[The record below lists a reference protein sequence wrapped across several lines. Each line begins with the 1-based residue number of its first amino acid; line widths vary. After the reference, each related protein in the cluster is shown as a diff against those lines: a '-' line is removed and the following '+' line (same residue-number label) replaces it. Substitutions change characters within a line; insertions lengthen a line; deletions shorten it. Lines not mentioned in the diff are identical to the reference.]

1 MRGPLED
8 RAPIRRT
15 SRAWLLAALA
25 FRLAAGAYAQ
35 EGSAVT
41 GAARYP
47 VVERLSPRDIV
58 FRQLQDSLAQG
69 YAAENG
75 AGDFPDLFLCEW
87 TARGGEDLIDVAAR
101 LNIPYDSLA
110 TLNGYERPRTFGEG
124 ERVLIPSIAGVF
136 IPDEP
141 RTDLDRLLQA
151 RDAGE
156 GKALRFELREARRVR
171 RFSFLPGSRLYATER
186 SFFLVTGFRMPLPA
200 GVMTSRFGMRASPID
215 GHDRMHQ
222 GVDLAAPAGSA
233 VLAAR
238 DGTVEAVR
246 TDDVLGLHVIVD
258 HGSGLGTV
266 YGHLQSSAVELNQR
280 VRSGTMIGTVG
291 SSGLSTGPHLHFE
304 IRLGGAPKDPAT
316 YLPGL
321 KP

>member
-1 MRGPLED
+1 MQGPIGS
-8 RAPIRRT
+8 RSPIQGAT
-15 SRAWLLAALA
+15 RAWLFAILAL
-25 FRLAAGAYAQ
+25 RLAATAHPQ
-35 EGSAVT
+35 EGSAVPGT
-41 GAARYP
+41 ARYP

-75 AGDFPDLFLCEW
+75 AGDYPDLFLCEW

-110 TLNGYERPRTFGEG
+110 TLNGYERPRAFGDG
-124 ERVLIPSIAGVF
+124 ERVLIPSIAGIF

-141 RTDLDRLLQA
+141 RMDLDRLLQA

-156 GKALRFELREARRVR
+156 GRAVRVELRVGARVR
-171 RFSFLPGSRLYATER
+171 RFSFLPGSRLHATER
-186 SFFLVTGFRMPLPA
+186 SFFLVTGFRMPLPE

-215 GHDRMHQ
+215 GHDRMHH

-266 YGHLQSSAVELNQR
+266 YGHLQSCAVELNQR

-304 IRLGGAPKDPAT
+304 IRLGGAAKDPAT

-321 KP
+321 RP